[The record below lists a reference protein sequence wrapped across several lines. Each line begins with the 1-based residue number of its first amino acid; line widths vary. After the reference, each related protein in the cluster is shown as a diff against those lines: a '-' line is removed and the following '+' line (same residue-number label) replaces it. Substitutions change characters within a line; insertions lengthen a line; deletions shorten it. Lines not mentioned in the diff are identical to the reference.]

1 MHYLISLICVLATAA
16 VSAAEVTVDSQ
27 SCKQTE
33 HYCDI
38 QSAINAASAG
48 DVVVLASGNYEL
60 WQESLTINKSLTLRG
75 QGDAQDTRLL
85 GEGNAPSALITTT
98 DAAENVVIQ
107 NLTVHGR
114 VVSGSPT
121 MGPGGLD
128 HKGGDLLLDN
138 VVFHSNRGG
147 WGGAVRVETL
157 FGTVEVQNSLFDGN
171 TGFAG
176 GGIAF
181 YNGSALELL
190 ISDTEFRNN
199 NAVFSGGAFLMR
211 DVADA
216 TLRNLT
222 VVNNS
227 AGNTGGGGHIFTDT
241 GNTSVVISTSNI
253 SGNSAAKVGGVSS
266 FGDEVSISIEHS
278 RLQNNVSR
286 NQELRPDCGGVGIS
300 EGAQTTLTQTEPC
313 SIKE

>member
-1 MHYLISLICVLATAA
+1 MRYLTTLTCVLATSL
-16 VSAAEVTVDSQ
+16 VSGAELTVDSQ
-27 SCKQTE
+27 SCKQTKRF
-33 HYCDI
+33 CDI
-38 QSAINAASAG
+38 QSAINAAATG
-48 DVVVLASGNYEL
+48 DVVILAAGDYEL

-75 QGDAQDTRLL
+75 EGVAQDTRLL
-85 GEGNAPSALITTT
+85 GEGKAPAALIMTT
-98 DAAENVVIQ
+98 DDAESVVIQ

-114 VVSGSPT
+114 IVSGSPT
-121 MGPGGLD
+121 MGSGGLD

-138 VVFHSNRGG
+138 VVFQSNRGG

-157 FGTVEVQNSLFDGN
+157 FGTVEVRNTLFEGN

-181 YNGSALELL
+181 YNGNALELL
-190 ISDTEFRNN
+190 IIDTEFRSN

-216 TLRNLT
+216 TLQNLT
-222 VVNNS
+222 VINNS

-241 GNTSVVISTSNI
+241 GNTSVVISASEI

-266 FGDEVSISIEHS
+266 FGDEVSISIENS

-286 NQELRPDCGGVGIS
+286 NRESRPDCGGVGIT
-300 EGAQTTLTQTEPC
+300 EGAQTTLTQRESC
-313 SIKE
+313 NSKE